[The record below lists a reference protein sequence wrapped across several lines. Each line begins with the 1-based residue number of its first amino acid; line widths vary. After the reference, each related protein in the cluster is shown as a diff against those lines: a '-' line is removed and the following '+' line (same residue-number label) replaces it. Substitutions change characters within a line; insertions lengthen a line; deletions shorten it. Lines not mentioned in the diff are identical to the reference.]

1 MSEINTIVVKVGSST
16 ITHSGGGLDLLHI
29 EKLVRTLSDFQNMG
43 KRVVLVSSG
52 AVAVG
57 VSKLGLDAKPKDTP
71 GKQAAAAVGQ
81 CELMFIYDKFFSEY
95 NNTVAQVLLTKDAT
109 EDDERR
115 QNVINTLNRLMES
128 RVIPIINENDTVSTE
143 ELEFGDN
150 DTLSAIVATLVGA
163 DTLVLLTDVDGLYD
177 KNPQKN
183 ARARRI
189 PVVLKINDDILSLAG
204 DTQSDVGTGGMITKL
219 RAAEIAT
226 SHGIDMYIA
235 SGSDPSILYD
245 ILDGKSVGTL
255 FVARDPED
263 DNKE

>member
-1 MSEINTIVVKVGSST
+1 MSDINTIVVKVGSST
-16 ITHSGGGLDLLHI
+16 ITHAGGGLDLLHI

-43 KRVVLVSSG
+43 KKVVLVSSG

-57 VSKLGLDAKPKDTP
+57 ISKLGLDAKPKDTP

-109 EDDERR
+109 ENDERR
-115 QNVINTLNRLMES
+115 QNIINTLNCLMQQ

-150 DTLSAIVATLVGA
+150 DTLSAIVATLVRA

-177 KNPQKN
+177 KNPQMN
-183 ARARRI
+183 SRARRI
-189 PVVLKINDDILSLAG
+189 PVVLKITDDIIKLAG
-204 DTQSDVGTGGMITKL
+204 GSNSSVGTGGMITKL
-219 RAAEIAT
+219 HAAQIAT

-245 ILDGKSVGTL
+245 IIDGKSVGTL
-255 FVARDPED
+255 FVAQENED
-263 DNKE
+263 IKND

>member
-1 MSEINTIVVKVGSST
+1 MSDINTIVVKVGSST
-16 ITHSGGGLDLLHI
+16 ITHGGGGLDLLHI

-57 VSKLGLDAKPKDTP
+57 IAKLGLNSRPKDTP

-115 QNVINTLNRLMES
+115 RNIINTLNCLMEQ
-128 RVIPIINENDTVSTE
+128 RVIPIINENDTVSTD

-177 KNPQKN
+177 KNPQTN
-183 ARARRI
+183 SRARRI
-189 PVVLKINDDILSLAG
+189 PVVLKITDDIMNLAG
-204 DTQSDVGTGGMITKL
+204 GAGSDVGTGGMITKL
-219 RAAEIAT
+219 HAAQIAT

-245 ILDGKSVGTL
+245 IMDGKSVGTL
-255 FVARDPED
+255 FVAQENNDINED
-263 DNKE
+263 

>member
-189 PVVLKINDDILSLAG
+189 P
-204 DTQSDVGTGGMITKL
+204 
-219 RAAEIAT
+219 
-226 SHGIDMYIA
+226 
-235 SGSDPSILYD
+235 
-245 ILDGKSVGTL
+245 
-255 FVARDPED
+255 
-263 DNKE
+263 

>member
-1 MSEINTIVVKVGSST
+1 MSDINTIVVKVGSST
-16 ITHSGGGLDLLHI
+16 LTHEGGGLDLLHI

-43 KRVVLVSSG
+43 KKVVLVTSG

-57 VSKLGLDAKPKDTP
+57 VSKLGLKEKPKDVP

-109 EDDERR
+109 EDPERR
-115 QNVINTLNRLMES
+115 QNIINTLNCLMDQH
-128 RVIPIINENDTVSTE
+128 VIPIINENDTVSIE

-150 DTLSAIVATLVGA
+150 DTLSAIVATLVEA

-177 KNPQKN
+177 KNPQTN

-189 PVVLKINDDILSLAG
+189 PVVLKITDDIISLAG
-204 DTQSDVGTGGMITKL
+204 GTGSKVGTGGMVTKL
-219 RAAEIAT
+219 SAAQIAT
-226 SHGIDMYIA
+226 SNGIDMYIA
-235 SGSDPSILYD
+235 SGDDPSILYD
-245 ILDGKSVGTL
+245 ILEGKSVGTL
-255 FVARDPED
+255 FVAQE
-263 DNKE
+263 KEEIKE